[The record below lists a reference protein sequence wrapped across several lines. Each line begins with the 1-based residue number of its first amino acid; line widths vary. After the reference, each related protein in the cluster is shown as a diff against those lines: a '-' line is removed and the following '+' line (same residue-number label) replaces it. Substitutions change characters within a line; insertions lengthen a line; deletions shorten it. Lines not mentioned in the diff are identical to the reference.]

1 MKILVLEDD
10 AQTSSFIEKGLLG
23 AGHVVDVCATGRDAI
38 FHAAEGLYDVLVIDR
53 MVPGVDGLAALKAL
67 RITGVTTPTIFLTA
81 MDGVEDRVEGL
92 EAGADDYLVKPF
104 AMTELI
110 ARIDALGRRP
120 HLSQTQTKIRVGDLE
135 VDLLK
140 RNATRAGRV
149 IALQAQEFKLLEYL
163 MRHAGQVVTRTMLL
177 ENVWS
182 FHFDPQ
188 TNIIEGHVSRLR
200 AKIDRGFGAEMIKT
214 VRGAG
219 YMIDAP
225 L

>member
-1 MKILVLEDD
+1 MKILLLEDD
-10 AQTSSFIEKGLLG
+10 AQTSRFIQTGLRS
-23 AGHVVDVCATGRDAI
+23 AGHIVDACTAGRDAI
-38 FHAAEGLYDVLVIDR
+38 FLAGDGAYDVLVIDR
-53 MVPGVDGLAALKAL
+53 MVPGVDGLATLKAL
-67 RITGVTTPTIFLTA
+67 RVTGVTTPAIFLTA

-110 ARIDALGRRP
+110 ARIGALGRRP
-120 HLSQTQTKIRVGDLE
+120 HLTRAETKIRVGELE
-135 VDLLK
+135 IDLLK
-140 RNATRAGRV
+140 RSATRAGQV
-149 IALQAQEFKLLEYL
+149 IELQPQEFKLLEYL
-163 MRHAGQVVTRTMLL
+163 MRHAGQIVTRTMLL

-200 AKIDRGFGAEMIKT
+200 AKVDRGFSSEMIKT

-219 YMIDAP
+219 YRIDDAA
-225 L
+225 